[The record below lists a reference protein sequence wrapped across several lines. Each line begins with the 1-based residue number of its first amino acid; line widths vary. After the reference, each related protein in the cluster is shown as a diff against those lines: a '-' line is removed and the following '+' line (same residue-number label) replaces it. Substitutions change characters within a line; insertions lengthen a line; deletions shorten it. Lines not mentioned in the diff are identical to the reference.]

1 MSYNR
6 DLQEVTPHFWQ
17 GISAVREGIPILA
30 EILATAALNPER
42 MEDEAGRGFSTATE
56 LADRLVRDLGI
67 PFRTAHTIV
76 GKAVRAGSL
85 DQINLEKSA
94 NEAFGIS
101 LKGMGLTR
109 QMVEDALDVRSMVR
123 ARKVTG
129 GPAPAAVKKALKGRK
144 EQLRKDT
151 AATASLDRKIR
162 EVLERLL
169 SEARGLL
176 A

>member
-1 MSYNR
+1 M
-6 DLQEVTPHFWQ
+6 
-17 GISAVREGIPILA
+17 
-30 EILATAALNPER
+30 
-42 MEDEAGRGFSTATE
+42 
-56 LADRLVRDLGI
+56 LVRSHNL